1 MIIMLDSMAER
12 YGLLPSEVI
21 RRGDT
26 LDISVMTAA
35 IAYRN
40 EQMEK
45 ASDPNYTP
53 KQKEPSQS
61 EMLAML
67 ERVRA
72 RQGVKN
78 DIKLS

>member
-1 MIIMLDSMAER
+1 MLDSMAER
-12 YGLLPSEVI
+12 YGVLPSEI
-21 RRGDT
+21 LRRADT
-26 LDISVMTAA
+26 LDITVMTAA

-45 ASDPNYTP
+45 ANDPNYVP
-53 KQKEPSQS
+53 KSKEPSQA

-72 RQGVKN
+72 KQGVKQ
-78 DIKLS
+78 